1 MSERKTKMKLSSRRN
16 GTLVPDDDDSDSDL
30 QEFPLPKKRIIKP
43 GKSTYVARLDP
54 PSALFY
60 QDEKPVRSS
69 AMHFIFFP
77 WMFWFIFERFRRR
90 CGCCRVCA
98 SVFLSILLI
107 ASVLCVLVL
116 GWFSL
121 RLKRDLDFMRKRLSK
136 GKFELWVIHLLFL
149 QLIRSRVHIF
159 KILCR
164 HSVSFTNWLNFNT
177 FVRKFDYQY
186 FFRLRYASQKM
197 N

>member
-1 MSERKTKMKLSSRRN
+1 MSKRKPKMKLSSRRN

-43 GKSTYVARLDP
+43 GKSTYVARLD
-54 PSALFY
+54 SAAAF
-60 QDEKPVRSS
+60 
-69 AMHFIFFP
+69 FIRKRKTTAFSQNACCIFSR
-77 WMFWFIFERFRRR
+77 FWFIFDRFRRR

-107 ASVLCVLVL
+107 ASVLCVIVL

-136 GKFELWVIHLLFL
+136 GKLEQWVIHSLFF
-149 QLIRSRVHIF
+149 QV
-159 KILCR
+159 
-164 HSVSFTNWLNFNT
+164 N
-177 FVRKFDYQY
+177 
-186 FFRLRYASQKM
+186 QKRCI
-197 N
+197 

>member
-69 AMHFIFFP
+69 TMHYIFFL
-77 WMFWFIFERFRRR
+77 
-90 CGCCRVCA
+90 GCSDSFSNVSDGA
-98 SVFLSILLI
+98 VAAAEF
-107 ASVLCVLVL
+107 VLQCSSRY
-116 GWFSL
+116 FS
-121 RLKRDLDFMRKRLSK
+121 
-136 GKFELWVIHLLFL
+136 
-149 QLIRSRVHIF
+149 
-159 KILCR
+159 
-164 HSVSFTNWLNFNT
+164 
-177 FVRKFDYQY
+177 
-186 FFRLRYASQKM
+186 
-197 N
+197 

>member
-43 GKSTYVARLDP
+43 GKSTYVA
-54 PSALFY
+54 
-60 QDEKPVRSS
+60 
-69 AMHFIFFP
+69 
-77 WMFWFIFERFRRR
+77 RRR

-177 FVRKFDYQY
+177 FVRKFDYKY
-186 FFRLRYASQKM
+186 FFRLHYASQKM